1 MISDVETEMNVRRFE
16 RRALLI
22 FARSPM
28 SFGSY
33 IPNNFSMSAKSDH

>member
-1 MISDVETEMNVRRFE
+1 MISDVETEMNMRRFV
-16 RRALLI
+16 RCAVWI

-33 IPNNFSMSAKSDH
+33 TPNIFSMSAKSDH